1 MSYVSLLKNIP
12 EILSQ
17 PTGIAALASVGIH
30 GAIALIVPLMPVDSE
45 QSQNTTSPRS
55 VGILELSQADQ
66 NRLPQIPGTSQSPVA
81 LQPQLP
87 GQPGFSLQPQ
97 LPIQPQ
103 ILPPNLNNQ
112 ILPPSLD
119 TQRAVLPPLPPPL
132 YTQQPLPPMVSR
144 SNVYRIPPNSS
155 TAALPERPAAPTPPG
170 PELQFDNSGFNAAQQ
185 KFTASAPT
193 FNTDEIQIAVQPVPV
208 NKLPEL
214 PAAERPSNL
223 PNTPPPVTATAPTP
237 QTPQSSNDAA
247 QIAKRQEDLIARIQR
262 TPQAADDLK
271 LAEQSI
277 PKWQQG
283 DAPQRPELPLP
294 QVNEPQSQPTLVA
307 KLNSYEDLR
316 TAIQKQYPNSVQKA
330 VIRETI
336 NTDKPNAEGTVSGFL
351 VVDTDGKV
359 LDIKF
364 QDNSAPELQVKTR
377 QYFITKAPKASQEI
391 SSYPF
396 NLRFENN
403 SNAAE
408 TTQPQVPTAAN
419 TPQPLPQL
427 QIRPEPSGSTSVV
440 IPQAPPANGET
451 SQPARDSQPT
461 SVVVPQTTPAEQQN
475 NQPSASN
482 EASQKLIEKLRQARE
497 ER

>member
-87 GQPGFSLQPQ
+87 VQPGFPLQSQ
-97 LPIQPQ
+97 LPIQPPN
-103 ILPPNLNNQ
+103 LPPNLNIQ
-112 ILPPSLD
+112 TLPPSLD
-119 TQRAVLPPLPPPL
+119 TQRAVLAPLPPPL
-132 YTQQPLPPMVSR
+132 YTQPPLPPIVSR
-144 SNVYRIPPNSS
+144 QNAYRTPYTSP
-155 TAALPERPAAPTPPG
+155 TATLPERQPTPTTSQ
-170 PELQFDNSGFNAAQQ
+170 PELQFDTSGFNAAEQ

-193 FNTDEIQIAVQPVPV
+193 FNTDEIQIAAQPVPV

-223 PNTPPPVTATAPTP
+223 PNIPPPVTASAPTP
-237 QTPQSSNDAA
+237 QASQPSSNNAA

-262 TPQAADDLK
+262 TPQAGDDLK
-271 LAEQSI
+271 LAEESI

-316 TAIQKQYPNSVQKA
+316 TAIQQQYPNSVQKA

-377 QYFITKAPKASQEI
+377 QYFTAKAPKASQEI

-403 SNAAE
+403 GNAAV
-408 TTQPQVPTAAN
+408 TTQQQPPTAVKPAPTPAN
-419 TPQPLPQL
+419 TQN
-427 QIRPEPSGSTSVV
+427 ITEPSESTSVV
-440 IPQAPPANGET
+440 IPQTPPAK
-451 SQPARDSQPT
+451 DSQPT
-461 SVVVPQTTPAEQQN
+461 SVVIPQTSPAEETQN
-475 NQPSASN
+475 NQESSSN
-482 EASQKLIEKLRQARE
+482 EPSQQLIQKLRQARE